1 MKTEREKLIN
11 ALIEQIDKD
20 LEAMLKV
27 EDKALESNSYDDF
40 INVAKRI
47 DKVRNAKAA
56 LRSYS
61 SSMIGFDYVY
71 GR

>member
-1 MKTEREKLIN
+1 
-11 ALIEQIDKD
+11 
-20 LEAMLKV
+20 MLKV
-27 EDKALESNSYDDF
+27 EDEALESNSYDDF
-40 INVAKRI
+40 INIAKRI

-56 LRSYS
+56 LRSYG

>member
-27 EDKALESNSYDDF
+27 ENEASKSNRHDEF
-40 INVAKRI
+40 INIAKRI
-47 DKVRNAKAA
+47 DKVMNTKAA
-56 LRSYS
+56 LQSYGT
-61 SSMIGFDYVY
+61 SMIGFDYVY

>member
-11 ALIEQIDKD
+11 ELIEQIDKD
-20 LEAMLKV
+20 LEAMLKI
-27 EDKALESNSYDDF
+27 EDEALESNSYDDF
-40 INVAKRI
+40 INIAKRI

-56 LRSYS
+56 LRSYG
-61 SSMIGFDYVY
+61 SSMISFDYVY

>member
-27 EDKALESNSYDDF
+27 EHEAFESDRHDDF
-40 INVAKRI
+40 IDIAKRI
-47 DKVRNAKAA
+47 DKVMNTKAA
-56 LRSYS
+56 LRSYG
-61 SSMIGFDYVY
+61 SSMISFDYVY

>member
-27 EDKALESNSYDDF
+27 ENEAFESNRHDEF
-40 INVAKRI
+40 INIAKRI
-47 DKVRNAKAA
+47 DKVKNTKAT
-56 LRSYS
+56 LQSYRT
-61 SSMIGFDYVY
+61 SMISFDYMY